1 MKMSKI
7 KHMSRS
13 KKFVVG
19 ATLAGIITIL
29 VAGSVLAVV
38 PPSTF
43 GYLTLGHAVGTP
55 GQETLIFKPDDA
67 ASHIAHGDPLVRC
80 ADPVPLSV
88 FDPEMDLSNGY
99 YVDEIQDDL
108 YWITDG
114 SYQVMFLV
122 HKQGVIVVDAPPSIG
137 ENILKA
143 IADVTDKPITHV
155 IYSHSHADHIG
166 AAGIYP
172 EDATVIAHEDTA
184 LQLEEA
190 LSPDRAY
197 PYGVFVGGGPIPLP
211 DITFKKQF
219 TLRRGDQVLELDYKG
234 PNHEPGNIFIY
245 APRQKAL
252 MLVDVIFP
260 AWSPFAELALAENIP
275 GYYQAYEQV
284 LSNDF
289 DTFIGGHLTR
299 LGTRPDVETAR
310 DYVFDVRDNAAAALG
325 EVDFFAIAAQ
335 TGFTNQWLLF
345 STYLDAVAQNCTEKT
360 VPEWSG
366 ELAGVDIF
374 TFRHCYAAM
383 ESLRID

>member
-1 MKMSKI
+1 MFI
-7 KHMSRS
+7 KHLSRS
-13 KKFVVG
+13 KKFMAG
-19 ATLAGIITIL
+19 AALAGIITIL

-43 GYLTLGHAVGTP
+43 GYVTLCHLAGTSE
-55 GQETLIFKPDDA
+55 QETLILKPDA
-67 ASHIAHGDPLVRC
+67 ASTHIGHGDPQVRC
-80 ADPVPLSV
+80 ADPVPLSA
-88 FDPEMDLSNGY
+88 FDPDVDLSKGY

-108 YWITDG
+108 YWVTDG
-114 SYQVMFLV
+114 SYQVIFLV
-122 HKQGVIVVDAPPSIG
+122 HKQGVMVVDAPPSIG

-172 EDATVIAHEDTA
+172 ETATVIAHEETA
-184 LQLEEA
+184 RQLEEA

-197 PYGVFVGGGPIPLP
+197 PYGVFVGGGPVPLP

-219 TLRRGDQVLELDYKG
+219 NLRRGEQALELSYKG
-234 PNHEPGNIFIY
+234 PNHEPGNIFVY

-260 AWSPFAELALAENIP
+260 AWSPFAELALAEDIP
-275 GYYQAYEQV
+275 GYYQAYDQV
-284 LSNDF
+284 LSYDF

-299 LGTRPDVETAR
+299 LGTRADVETAR
-310 DYVFDVRDNAAAALG
+310 NYAFDVRDNAAAALMT
-325 EVDFFAIAAQ
+325 VDFFAIAAE

-345 STYLDAVAQNCTEKT
+345 DTYLDAVAQHCAENT
-360 VPEWSG
+360 VPAWSG
-366 ELAGVDIF
+366 QLAGVDIF
-374 TFRHCYAAM
+374 TFSHCYAAM
-383 ESLRID
+383 ESLRIE